1 MIWVFPNRAMIAH
14 ALRTDYTLRQHY
26 NCTPRRTLIFK
37 KSRPAPRGSFG
48 DRPTQMFQATCTE
61 CGERCEVP
69 FKPSGGKPVLCKACF
84 SQNGPSK
91 TRDRDSRPSYGSDR
105 SDSRGSDSRGSS
117 SSSSS
122 SSSSGPDLSKI
133 QRQLS
138 TIEAKLDQLLE
149 MFEDMD
155 EEEDEDDKD

>member
-1 MIWVFPNRAMIAH
+1 MIAH
-14 ALRTDYTLRQHY
+14 PLRTDYTLRQHY

-84 SQNGPSK
+84 SQNGPAK
-91 TRDRDSRPSYGSDR
+91 TRDRDRDSRPSYGSDR

-117 SSSSS
+117 SSN
-122 SSSSGPDLSKI
+122 GPDLSKI

>member
-14 ALRTDYTLRQHY
+14 PLRTDYTLRQHY

-117 SSSSS
+117 SS
-122 SSSSGPDLSKI
+122 GPDLSKI